1 MNKQEIYDVI
11 KLVAIFLSTVL
22 IIIIGTTVICAA
34 QDAYQFS
41 INKEGLST
49 KKQILLEIKSD
60 KEIWFWTSKK
70 NVEKF
75 YKVGKSFSGADIWV
89 DTNNKNIVCQDRE
102 GLRIFA
108 VTEKKVF
115 YYVIPNK
122 KIQQ

>member
-1 MNKQEIYDVI
+1 MNKQEIWVRI
-11 KLVAIFLSTVL
+11 KLIVIFIGTVL
-22 IIIIGTTVICAA
+22 ITIIGTAVLCAA

-108 VTEKKVF
+108 VTDKKAF

-122 KIQQ
+122 KVQQ